1 MNVKPTTK
9 SVDHSLHVPL
19 DVYYAIKEIAEKQQR
34 SFNWIVVQILREKL
48 EEEKKDQFGA

>member
-9 SVDHSLHVPL
+9 AVDHSLHVPL
-19 DVYYAIKEIAEKQQR
+19 DIYYAIKQIAEEQQR

-48 EEEKKDQFGA
+48 EKNKEAQFGA